1 MAVSLL
7 SASSYACTHRDQVL
21 TIQKVT
27 DLIQVNLKVRHLVRE
42 KRGGVRGV
50 GVLLF
55 CFTFIHFYVYKC
67 FVCLYVCTSCAYM
80 VPKEVTRVH
89 QIPWN

>member
-1 MAVSLL
+1 MMAVSLL

-50 GVLLF
+50 GVLFF
-55 CFTFIHFYVYKC
+55 CLFYVIIFMC
-67 FVCLYVCTSCAYM
+67 MPFGRS
-80 VPKEVTRVH
+80 
-89 QIPWN
+89 